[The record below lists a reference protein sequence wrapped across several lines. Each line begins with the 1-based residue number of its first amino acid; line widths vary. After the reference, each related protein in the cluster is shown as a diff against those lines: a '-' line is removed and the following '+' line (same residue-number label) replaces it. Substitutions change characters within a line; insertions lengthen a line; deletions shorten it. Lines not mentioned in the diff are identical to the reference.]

1 MSPKTLRTTLAL
13 TTSAALAA
21 ATLALTNPGSAV
33 ASGPAPSSA
42 RGGATFVALKGG
54 ATTLRLDAGTAGVLT
69 DNGISVAPASEA
81 RVKKGGIAF
90 PVQGGLL
97 NAKTLAGK
105 VTHSGGL
112 TFSAGGKD
120 LTIRDFT
127 INTRKKQLTAYVD
140 QAGARVPVLNLG
152 LGQAKVVAGKKHL
165 TVSNVK
171 AKLTA
176 AAAGALNSYYSTD
189 LFQGGLKIGTATL
202 RGSIKILRG

>member
-1 MSPKTLRTTLAL
+1 MSSKSWRTTLAL
-13 TTSAALAA
+13 TTGATFAA
-21 ATLALTNPGSAV
+21 ATLALTNPGSAA
-33 ASGPAPSSA
+33 ASHPTPSSA
-42 RGGATFVALKGG
+42 RGGATYVALTGG
-54 ATTLRLDAGTAGVLT
+54 ATTLRLDPGTAQALT

-81 RVKKGGIAF
+81 RVKNGGIAF

-120 LTIRDFT
+120 LTLRDFT
-127 INTRKKQLTAYVD
+127 INTRKQQLVAYVD
-140 QAGARVPVLNLG
+140 EAGARVPVLNLA
-152 LGQAKVVAGKKHL
+152 LGKAKVVAGKKHL

-176 AAAGALNSYYSTD
+176 AAAGALNTYYSTT

-202 RGSIKILRG
+202 RASAKILRG